1 MKALMVI
8 GILCIALGVFGF
20 ARGGFSYTKEKGKAD
35 LGPVEVKVTDKEK
48 VRMSPV
54 LSGLA
59 VAGGVALLVAGAR
72 KR

>member
-1 MKALMVI
+1 MKALVVI
-8 GILCIALGVFGF
+8 GILLIALGVFGF
-20 ARGGFSYTKEKGKAD
+20 ARGGFSYNKEKGKAD
-35 LGPVEVKVTDKEK
+35 LGPVEVKVTDKER
-48 VRMSPV
+48 VHMSPV

>member
-1 MKALMVI
+1 MKALMIV
-8 GILCIALGVFGF
+8 GIILIALGVIGF

-48 VRMSPV
+48 VRMSPA

-59 VAGGVALLVAGAR
+59 IAGGVVMVVAGAR

>member
-1 MKALMVI
+1 MKPLMIV
-8 GILCIALGVFGF
+8 GILLIALGIFGF

-48 VRMSPV
+48 VRLSPA

-59 VAGGVALLVAGAR
+59 LAGGVVLVFAGAR